1 MERRSD
7 RVSKDPAADPRF
19 VHLRRGHA
27 RHRVAGA
34 CAPAASGFVLYP
46 ITGEPGDPAPLVDG
60 AEPLW
65 DDTAVGPF
73 IELFGSFQDGLDAL
87 GFADA
92 DELYTF
98 VLSGCW
104 AGTATAIR
112 TCASRTS
119 PTPTAFPR

>member
-1 MERRSD
+1 VYRKILPLIL
-7 RVSKDPAADPRF
+7 VSFIFVVATPAIGSA
-19 VHLRRGHA
+19 
-27 RHRVAGA
+27 AGA